1 MGKYIEAIIHSPWFY
16 FLFIGGGVFIIVLGI
31 MQYFKKEKKKSN
43 PSTSDINV
51 NNILYNIEYKVGIK
65 WDMINR
71 IAKRFIPITY

>member
-1 MGKYIEAIIHSPWFY
+1 
-16 FLFIGGGVFIIVLGI
+16 